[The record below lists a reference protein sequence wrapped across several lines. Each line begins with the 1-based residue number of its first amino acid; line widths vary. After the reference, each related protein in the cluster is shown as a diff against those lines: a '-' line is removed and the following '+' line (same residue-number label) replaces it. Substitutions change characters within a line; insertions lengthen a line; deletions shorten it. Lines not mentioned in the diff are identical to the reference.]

1 MAKQIPATDQCIT
14 LTDRFGHEL
23 LVCELPHELSEAET
37 HRLHHQILTH
47 FHGELEADKSPRRLS
62 WPEVVTRLEERLGVN
77 SSSIGC
83 RGAATQSEQK
93 LDHHP
98 ARRAGDILPS
108 AR

>member
-1 MAKQIPATDQCIT
+1 MGKQTPAPDHSIT
-14 LTDRFGHEL
+14 LSDRFGHEL

-83 RGAATQSEQK
+83 SNAAPQSEQE
-93 LDHHP
+93 LDQHR

-108 AR
+108 TH